1 MADQVTPFASEL
13 TTANYG
19 WVKPTVG
26 ASTSVWGGY
35 INSDLDGI
43 DGIVHGID
51 TTALRDAP
59 NDGTLYGRKSA
70 GWSRLTHNDITDWA
84 ASAYVLPTAST
95 TVLGG
100 VMVDGTTVTISSG
113 KISAPFSILICN
125 NRSALAAVD
134 TTKFTSVFLT
144 EAGREGLFTFKTG
157 NYSTQI
163 AADVQQ
169 GVFVQATAIPATA
182 GSWVRIVTGYL
193 VPEWFGALK
202 NGSNDDSIAINAA
215 SQIASNLLLP
225 LVVLSGTYTTAN
237 SIVPVTGVILR
248 GSGAW
253 TRINV
258 NTNVAVALSQANAPL
273 IHGGLENIKFFNASP
288 TNANAVGLQLDACQR
303 CTFKDLDFF
312 NYDAGTF
319 AMISP
324 TVVYNSGN
332 AAIYGQDYQNF
343 VFNTFENIMVSKCSF
358 GMVFR
363 GGGQTW
369 NATVTNVVTQ
379 NVYRNVC
386 LRQVTSTGIYSDF
399 WHDNDHFY
407 DTFIEIVA
415 DRAAAILLSANDPTA
430 YRGVSAH
437 HFFGTT
443 IVRDPTVT
451 WTQMYGVAL
460 KNASG
465 CLFVG
470 LGSDT
475 TWQVAG
481 EFFSNPIPVE
491 AHVLS
496 SYMHFP
502 SAYDTTGDQQSNRL
516 ANITQNTLT
525 RQSASV
531 TVTNGLTSLVV
542 TFPKPLYI
550 APVAGKGEIRLTPL
564 MDPGVRYWVDYTTIT
579 TTGFT
584 MRFSAAVPTSFPM
597 LWTAEVFAV
606 S

>member
-1 MADQVTPFASEL
+1 MANTVTPFAGEL

-26 ASTSVWGGY
+26 GSNSAWGGY

-70 GWSRLTHNDITDWA
+70 AWAHLTHNDITDWA
-84 ASAYVLPTAST
+84 TASPPS
-95 TVLGG
+95 V
-100 VMVDGTTVTISSG
+100 
-113 KISAPFSILICN
+113 SICG
-125 NRSALAAVD
+125 NRSALAAID

-169 GVFVQATAIPATA
+169 GVFVQATAVPATA

-215 SQIASNLLLP
+215 STVARTILLP
-225 LVVLSGTYTTAN
+225 EVRLSGTYTIAN
-237 SIVPVTGVILR
+237 SIVPQTGVILR
-248 GSGAW
+248 GSAAW
-253 TRINV
+253 ARINS
-258 NTNVAVALSQANAPL
+258 NTNIAVMLSQANAPL
-273 IHGGLENIKFFNASP
+273 IQGGLEKIKFVNASA
-288 TNANAVGLQLDACQR
+288 TNANARGMQLDACQR

-324 TVVYNSGN
+324 TVVYNAGN

-343 VFNTFENIMVSKCSF
+343 VFNLFENIMVAKCAF
-358 GMVFR
+358 GIVFR

-369 NATVTNVVTQ
+369 SATVTNVITQ
-379 NVYRNVC
+379 NVYRNLC
-386 LRQVTSTGIYSDF
+386 FRQVTTTGIYSDF

-415 DRAAAILLSANDPTA
+415 DQAAAILLSANDPTA

-443 IVRDPTVT
+443 IVRDSTVT

-481 EFFSNPIPVE
+481 EFFSNPLPVE
-491 AHVLS
+491 TYVLS

-531 TVTNGLTSLVV
+531 TVTNGLTSLAV

-584 MRFSAAVPTSFPM
+584 MRFSAAVPTSFSM
-597 LWTAEVFAV
+597 LWTAEVFTV